1 MEPVELSKD
10 DARIVKNSIA
20 RVLTSYDK
28 KCPDADNE
36 LGLCTTMRASKT
48 CLFCDTRIHAVNSVF
63 VYKAELITMHKLKD
77 VDAVEQRLD
86 STLPSAYQRLV
97 LEREPTVEDASLY
110 EMDEWFE

>member
-28 KCPDADNE
+28 NCPNVDNA
-36 LGLCTTMRASKT
+36 LGLCTTVRASKT
-48 CLFCDTRIHAVNSVF
+48 CLYCGKMIHPVNSVF
-63 VYKAELITMHKLKD
+63 VYKAELITMHKLEN

-86 STLPSAYQRLV
+86 STLPFAYQRLV